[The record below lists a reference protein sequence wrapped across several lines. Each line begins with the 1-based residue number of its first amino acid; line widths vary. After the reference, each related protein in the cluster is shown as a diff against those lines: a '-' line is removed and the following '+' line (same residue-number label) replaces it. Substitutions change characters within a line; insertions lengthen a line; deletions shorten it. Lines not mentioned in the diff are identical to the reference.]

1 MSEVMSVMAVRQYL
15 IEVKAEQAN
24 AMIQHTQTQ
33 PVFVEKLTA
42 VCKHI
47 AEKIKTP
54 DVRES
59 TLFTLAREQ
68 AFLKIMLLPLTGPLT
83 WDVVLKSEEL
93 AWLPNEEG
101 VIQPHFRED
110 STGRDGKRV
119 PHPGAQYRGANT
131 QRLSAKIF
139 ILSALPC
146 LELKPDS

>member
-24 AMIQHTQTQ
+24 AIIQPTQAQ

-42 VCKHI
+42 
-47 AEKIKTP
+47 
-54 DVRES
+54 
-59 TLFTLAREQ
+59 
-68 AFLKIMLLPLTGPLT
+68 TGPLT
-83 WDVVLKSEEL
+83 WDVVSKSEEL

-119 PHPGAQYRGANT
+119 PHPGRRKEVDVPNIEVRTLSGLARRFLSFPHYRAWNSNPT
-131 QRLSAKIF
+131 LNVRRFK
-139 ILSALPC
+139 
-146 LELKPDS
+146 